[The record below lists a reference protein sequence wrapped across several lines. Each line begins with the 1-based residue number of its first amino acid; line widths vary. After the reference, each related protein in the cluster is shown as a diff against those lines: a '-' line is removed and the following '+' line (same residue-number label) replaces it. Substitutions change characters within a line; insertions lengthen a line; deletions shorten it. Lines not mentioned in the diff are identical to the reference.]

1 MRMTKRISVAVIALT
16 TSAVLLQGAGAAHA
30 ADLPAIRSNSP
41 SEVMTD
47 VNNAVASTGEPPAVK
62 RKTGTEG
69 TQEARTA
76 LPTTADQASE
86 TVAGTDTLT
95 MRVPGQGKDLVPGDE
110 GTSLFEG
117 TDKDTAVAVQAT
129 EGGVRSLVHINSARA
144 SERFEF
150 TVGGDVASLRLTPEG
165 GAEALDAQGRT
176 IAIASTP
183 WAIDAK
189 GTAVPTHYE
198 INGTTLIQVV
208 EHRGEGYT
216 YDIVADPGWLF
227 YSKCSLAIAQF
238 VAENTAIIGKFF
250 RVFKSKSALLALFKS
265 LEDMN
270 KASRR
275 TYFLNKLGDLA
286 MGASGL
292 DDLISR
298 CIP

>member
-1 MRMTKRISVAVIALT
+1 MRITKRLSVAVIALT
-16 TSAVLLQGAGAAHA
+16 TSAILLQGAGAAHA
-30 ADLPAIRSNSP
+30 ADLPATRSNSP

-47 VNNAVASTGEPPAVK
+47 VNNALASTGAPPAVE
-62 RKTGTEG
+62 RKTGNES
-69 TQEARTA
+69 TQAARTA
-76 LPTTADQASE
+76 LPATAGKASE

-95 MRVPGQGKDLVPGDE
+95 MRVPGQGEDLVPGDE

-117 TDKDTAVAVQAT
+117 TDKGYAVAVQAT
-129 EGGVRSLVHINSARA
+129 EGGVRSLVHINSAWA
-144 SERFEF
+144 SERYEF
-150 TVGGDVASLRLTPEG
+150 PLGGDVASLRLTPG
-165 GAEALDAQGRT
+165 GRVEALDAQGRT
-176 IAIASTP
+176 IATASAP

-189 GTAVPTHYE
+189 GTAVPTRYE

-208 EHRGEGYT
+208 EHRGEGYA
-216 YDIVADPGWLF
+216 YGIVADPGWLF

-238 VAENTAIIGKFF
+238 IAENTGILGKFF

-265 LEDMN
+265 LEDME

-286 MGASGL
+286 MEASGL